1 MAVTDRDVRHIAEL
15 ARIGVDDTR
24 VPALVDE
31 LNGILAH
38 MDVLSKVDTRN
49 VPAVHGVGAGGTPL
63 REDSGPPLPLTR
75 AREAFA
81 PSMRDDF
88 FLVPRLASHAA
99 LGASADALADDV
111 GDAEVSA

>member
-1 MAVTDRDVRHIAEL
+1 MAVSQQDVRHVAAL
-15 ARIGVDDTR
+15 ARVGLDAER
-24 VPALVDE
+24 VPALVAE

-38 MDVLSKVDTRN
+38 MDVLSQVDTRN

-63 REDSGPPLPLTR
+63 REDGGPPIPLAR
-75 AREAFA
+75 AREEVA
-81 PSMRDDF
+81 PAMRDGF

-99 LGASADALADDV
+99 LGASADLADDV